1 MSSLGVTR
9 VIRLIQFEMK
19 KVFTSNLFRILLL
32 AFCFFIIAYYI
43 FVLINTVKVEELI
56 AEKESDIHRNQI
68 ATQQIK
74 DSIDSSDS
82 NSKKGLESELEFQEN
97 WNKDDEITLK
107 ALRDNDWTTLM
118 GQEIAK
124 HEDFQARIT
133 RDQYYSSSWPTPF
146 TSETRLEEY
155 RWLMER
161 EIAPVLRY
169 DYYSHM
175 TAYDVHFPVE
185 GISEEEHK
193 AWIVKFSTKYS
204 STGIYYLNHL
214 FRLLFGVSGAI
225 FFLFLFGDIVTK
237 EGLGRNG
244 PIHLL
249 QTQPIRRDK
258 VLLSKFLTVLLS
270 SVFILVGTS
279 IFSIILGTVFDW
291 FGYWNYP
298 VLIYGEEY
306 SYSFMN
312 MSTFIL
318 KSAFLFFMI
327 LLFCYS
333 ILFLYSI
340 LTKRASIALGLT
352 IATIIMG
359 IKLSEESV
367 LSSLAPY
374 IPFHYFSVP
383 QVVTMELAV
392 MLKNFDFSY
401 TNGLIAFGVSSFII
415 LVVTYFVSVMQ
426 YKYGR

>member
-1 MSSLGVTR
+1 M
-9 VIRLIQFEMK
+9 IRLIQFEMK

-32 AFCFFIIAYYI
+32 AFCVFIIAYYI
-43 FVLINTVKVEELI
+43 FVHINTVKVEELI
-56 AEKESDIHRNQI
+56 SEKESDIHRNQI
-68 ATQQIK
+68 ATQRIK
-74 DSIDSSDS
+74 DSIESSDS
-82 NSKKGLESELEFQEN
+82 NSKKGLESDLEFQEE
-97 WNKDDEITLK
+97 WNEKDEITLK
-107 ALRDNDWTTLM
+107 AFQENDWITLLNQDM
-118 GQEIAK
+118 ERD
-124 HEDFQARIT
+124 EDSLARVR
-133 RDQYYSSSWPTPF
+133 RDEYYTSSWPTPF
-146 TSETRLEEY
+146 TTEIRLAEY
-155 RWLMER
+155 RWLLER

-169 DYYSHM
+169 NFWSHM
-175 TAYDVHFPVE
+175 TAYDLHFPIE
-185 GISEEEHK
+185 GGSEDELK
-193 AWIVKFSTKYS
+193 AMVVKFSDKYS
-204 STGIYYLNHL
+204 PTGVYYLNHL

-225 FFLFLFGDIVTK
+225 LFLFLFGDIVTK

-270 SVFILVGTS
+270 SVLILVGTS
-279 IFSIILGTVFDW
+279 VFSIIFGTVFDS

-333 ILFLYSI
+333 ILFLFSI

-359 IKLSEESV
+359 IKLNEESV

-392 MLKNFDFSY
+392 LLKNSDFSY
-401 TNGLIAFGVSSFII
+401 MNGLISLGVSSFII